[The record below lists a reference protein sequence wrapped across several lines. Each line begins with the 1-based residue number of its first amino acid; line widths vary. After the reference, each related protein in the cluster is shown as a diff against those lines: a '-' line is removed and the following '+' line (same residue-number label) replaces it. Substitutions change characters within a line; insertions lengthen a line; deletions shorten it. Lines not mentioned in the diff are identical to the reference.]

1 MGASMIKYAVVG
13 AGWIT
18 QEAFLPAVSQ
28 TGNSVVSA
36 LVSGNQRG
44 SQKLAKFYGIEN
56 VVGYDHYDQLLKGD
70 AVNAVYIA
78 APNPLHA
85 SYAIRAAR
93 AGKHVLVEKP
103 MATNVADAEA
113 MISAAKEAGVLL
125 STSYRLHHEAGTV
138 AALEAIREGRIGLP
152 KHFSGIFS
160 FQSSAGNHRL
170 NSKNWGGPLQD
181 IGIYCVN
188 AARHAFSDEPLDATA
203 VATRDSDDPRF
214 ADIDDSISVIL
225 RFPGH
230 RVAQFYCSFGAA
242 SIDMYRVLGSE
253 GDLTMEPGFRF
264 ETPTRMILN
273 SKDSS
278 ETMQFRHCDHFAG
291 MIRHFSECVQNGT
304 APEWSAEE
312 GLADLK
318 VLLAIEEAARSGR
331 TVPIASPAFG
341 RRHLA
346 LQDVRAIARTERRL
360 LL

>member
-18 QEAFLPAVSQ
+18 QEAFLPAVCQ
-28 TGNSVVSA
+28 TGNSVVST
-36 LVSGNQRG
+36 LVSGNHSG

-56 VVGYDHYDQLLKGD
+56 VVGYDSYDQMLKGD
-70 AVNAVYIA
+70 AVDVVYIA

-103 MATNVADAEA
+103 MATSVADAEA

-125 STSYRLHHEAGTV
+125 STSYRLHHEAGTI
-138 AALEAIREGRIGLP
+138 AALEAIREGRIGVP

-160 FQSSAGNHRL
+160 FQSAAGNHRL
-170 NSKNWGGPLQD
+170 DSRNWGGPLQD

-188 AARHAFSDEPLDATA
+188 AARHVFSDEPLDATA
-203 VATRDSDDPRF
+203 VTTRDSDDPRF
-214 ADIDDSISVIL
+214 SDIDDSISVIL
-225 RFPGH
+225 RFPRN

-264 ETPTRMILN
+264 ETPTRMVLN
-273 SKDSS
+273 SKNSS
-278 ETMQFRHCDHFAG
+278 ETIQFRHCDHFAG
-291 MIRHFSECVQNGT
+291 MIQHFSECVRKGT
-304 APEWSAEE
+304 APAWSAEE
-312 GLADLK
+312 GLADTK
-318 VLLAIEEAARSGR
+318 VLLAIEEAAFRGK
-331 TVPIASPAFG
+331 TVPVAPTACG
-341 RRHLA
+341 RRQLA
-346 LQDVRAIARTERRL
+346 MEDVRAIARTERRL